1 MLLWP
6 WDCLAVI
13 GVLWVYIWEETNS
26 QQWLAMPGQLLK
38 VKACFFFLL
47 ASFLHFSLPEGQQLD
62 SVACKKVELRMSSLY
77 VLLLYQMAFMEPR
90 SVRKWLWLGSC
101 SGERKERGWGG
112 DWLLSEFYLDNWR
125 IRDCRS
131 WGCTHGRSENP
142 QRLQSMDQS
151 GGWAQS
157 QTRCTQWILAKQG
170 QPQMWKQPEK
180 HWKWWD
186 KERSSGIST

>member
-1 MLLWP
+1 MLLWL

-26 QQWLAMPGQLLK
+26 QQWLAICQVNFSMWKP
-38 VKACFFFLL
+38 AFFSCLL
-47 ASFLHFSLPEGQQLD
+47 AFSISLSQRDSRLD
-62 SVACKKVELRMSSLY
+62 SVPCKKVELRMSSLS

-90 SVRKWLWLGSC
+90 SVRKWLWLGSS

-125 IRDCRS
+125 IRDWRS

-142 QRLQSMDQS
+142 QRLQSVNQS
-151 GGWAQS
+151 GGWGQS
-157 QTRCTQWILAKQG
+157 QTRCTQWIRAKQG
-170 QPQMWKQPEK
+170 QPQMWKWVQATRETL
-180 HWKWWD
+180 
-186 KERSSGIST
+186 EVVR